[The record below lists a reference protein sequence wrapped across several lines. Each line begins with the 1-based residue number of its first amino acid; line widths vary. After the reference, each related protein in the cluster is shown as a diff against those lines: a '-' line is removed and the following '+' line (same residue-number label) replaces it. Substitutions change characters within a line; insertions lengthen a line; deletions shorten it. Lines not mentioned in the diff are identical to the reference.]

1 MVQSNTT
8 SKERDAFQQMRIHLD
23 QTQRLAGEV
32 EQRVADARSIL
43 RACIRQ
49 QETSN
54 RLNLAEII
62 TEAAKD
68 SEFLTDRLRRMTLEI
83 APAPERYHI
92 FENDL
97 VRIHGIEVGYS
108 EQILSVQLPVL
119 IPHRKVQY
127 TDYIYKPLHV
137 ALQQWCRRRLSGHLE
152 IPRFCRATVCFV
164 HCYDVSRPLARVR
177 DNDNIEE
184 KHVLDVISHF
194 FLKSDSGI
202 YVNTYHETRLHE
214 RDRTYI
220 YVMPQEMFPEWILQ
234 NQDVQEHI
242 EK

>member
-8 SKERDAFQQMRIHLD
+8 GNERDTLQQLRIRMD

-32 EQRVADARSIL
+32 EQRLADARAIL

-49 QETSN
+49 QETSG
-54 RLNLAEII
+54 RVSLAEII
-62 TEAAKD
+62 AEAAKN
-68 SEFLTDRLRRMTLEI
+68 SEFLTDRLRRMTLEL
-83 APAPERYHI
+83 APNPEQYRI
-92 FENDL
+92 FEKDL
-97 VRIHGIEVGYS
+97 VRIHGIKVAYS
-108 EQILSVQLPVL
+108 ERILSVQLPVL

-127 TDYIYKPLHV
+127 TDYVYKPLHV
-137 ALQQWCRRRLSGHLE
+137 ALRQWCRRRLDGHLE

-164 HCYDVSRPLARVR
+164 HCYDMSRPLARVR

-202 YVNTYHETRLHE
+202 YVNTYHETRLQEH
-214 RDRTYI
+214 DRTYI
-220 YVMPQEMFPEWILQ
+220 FVMPQETFPEWILQ
-234 NQDVQEHI
+234 NQDMQEDI